1 MKHFTQLSHEAR
13 HLLVCMNELRGSNG
27 IVRGSI
33 AWLAHES
40 GRDKQTT
47 ELCLRELQ
55 AALWITPHGD
65 IGWEVL

>member
-1 MKHFTQLSHEAR
+1 MIPFTKLSHNAR
-13 HLLVCMNELRGSNG
+13 HLLIVMNELKGPGG

-40 GRDKQTT
+40 GRDKETT
-47 ELCLRELQ
+47 ELCLRELT

-65 IGWEVL
+65 IGWEVI